1 MNDRLYFAVSSY
13 EMERTDFNAQSIT
26 VNQAVKTEG
35 TEVEI
40 RWVMSDKFLMTFGYS
55 NVEALMLATIAAGSE
70 FSFLGQA
77 DLPLIDPTL
86 LWGGQVG
93 GLIPVGPSQGVR
105 AGMPENIMSMT
116 GTYTVGNGLA
126 FSGSVI
132 DVDAVA
138 SGQSFAVTLPA
149 YTLVNLSVSYDAE
162 DWSLILAAKNVTDE
176 RYFRA
181 NFPDLFGTTVVLP
194 ELPRHYQAKVSYR
207 F

>member
-1 MNDRLYFAVSSY
+1 
-13 EMERTDFNAQSIT
+13 
-26 VNQAVKTEG
+26 
-35 TEVEI
+35 
-40 RWVMSDKFLMTFGYS
+40 MTMGYS
-55 NVEALMLATIAAGSE
+55 NMQALMLATIAAGNE

-93 GLIPVGPSQGVR
+93 GLIDVAPSKGVR
-105 AGMPENIMSMT
+105 AGMPETIMSVT
-116 GTYTVGNGLA
+116 GTYDFGDGFAV
-126 FSGSVI
+126 SGSVV

-149 YTLVNLSVSYDAE
+149 YTLVNLSMSYDAE
-162 DWSLILAAKNVTDE
+162 DWSVIVAAKNVTDE

-194 ELPRHYQAKVSYR
+194 ELPRHYQAKLSYR